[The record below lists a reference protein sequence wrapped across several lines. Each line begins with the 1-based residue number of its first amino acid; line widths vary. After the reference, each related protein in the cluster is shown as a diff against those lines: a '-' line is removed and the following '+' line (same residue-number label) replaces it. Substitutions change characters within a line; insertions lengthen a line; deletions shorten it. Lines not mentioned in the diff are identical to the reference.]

1 MQRILVTDLQ
11 LQITII
17 HSVFKLKSTLKAPI
31 IIYQLNRLEKSDLL
45 KITLTHCG
53 GGDTK
58 WVVFTQHTPALVSS
72 QSGALTALTDSGVI
86 RTLSH
91 NM

>member
-45 KITLTHCG
+45 KITLTHCC

-58 WVVFTQHTPALVSS
+58 
-72 QSGALTALTDSGVI
+72 
-86 RTLSH
+86 
-91 NM
+91 

>member
-1 MQRILVTDLQ
+1 MHVYCLYSAAYGDVKWTFLEYLQ
-11 LQITII
+11 LLQLFMV
-17 HSVFKLKSTLKAPI
+17 SLNLKSTLKAPI

-58 WVVFTQHTPALVSS
+58 
-72 QSGALTALTDSGVI
+72 
-86 RTLSH
+86 
-91 NM
+91 